1 MTNDKA
7 VSVLNSL
14 IETCK
19 DGEKGFKD
27 AAEGLKAGDIKAKF
41 MEYSR
46 ERAQMAAEL
55 QAEVR
60 RLGGDPDK
68 SGSMSGSIHRGWLDL
83 KAALTG
89 HDDHAIVSEAERG
102 EDVAKEAYEAALKGT
117 DLSGSALTLV
127 QQQAARVRRVHDD
140 VRDIRDRRTVT
151 R

>member
-1 MTNDKA
+1 VSNDKSI
-7 VSVLNSL
+7 SVLNSL
-14 IETCK
+14 IETVK

-27 AAEGLKAGDIKAKF
+27 AAEGVKSADIKAKF
-41 MEYSR
+41 LEYSR
-46 ERAQMAAEL
+46 ERGRMAAEL

-68 SGSMSGSIHRGWLDL
+68 GGSMSGSLHRGWMDL

-102 EDVAKEAYEAALKGT
+102 EDVAKKAFDDAVKGN

-127 QQQAARVRRVHDD
+127 QQQASRVNRVHDE
-140 VRDIRDRRTVT
+140 VRDLRDRQTVAK
-151 R
+151 